1 MTQPTDSADN
11 TGIHRD
17 AVIARLVADGR
28 LDEADARAI
37 TDAPRWSTPIGELV
51 GYLAALIIAAG
62 LVRLIVALID
72 GVDEVV
78 LAATSG
84 LVGLFLVPV
93 VRLLARRTGA
103 LQRIAE
109 ATELVA
115 VGLLATS
122 VGLFTHTLV
131 TDDMRPG
138 VDPWDVNRDA
148 APWSILLPAA
158 LATAWGLYRRRHTAI
173 AGALTTAAASL
184 SMLGAITAL
193 LDTSATVG
201 AAMFTALACGL
212 ITIATGRR
220 VADVTLRLVAAVV
233 LVSATSVWFGEHDV
247 LAGTA
252 PVIVVAACL
261 FAIAARRQWIELLVA
276 ASVMVLIAVVGATM
290 RVVDEPVL
298 EGVTVVLIG
307 GAVGI
312 ATWWA
317 AQRSRLRHTTAPPIR
332 QR

>member
-1 MTQPTDSADN
+1 MTQSTDPADS
-11 TGIHRD
+11 TRLHRD

-28 LDEADARAI
+28 LTEADARAI
-37 TDAPRWSTPIGELV
+37 ADAPRWSTPIGELV
-51 GYLAALIIAAG
+51 GYLAALIVAAG
-62 LVRLIVALID
+62 LVRLIAALID
-72 GVDEVV
+72 GVDEVA
-78 LAATSG
+78 LAATAG
-84 LVGLFLVPV
+84 LVGLCLVPA
-93 VRLLARRTGA
+93 VRLLARRSGA
-103 LQRIAE
+103 LRRMAE

-115 VGLLATS
+115 LGLLATS

-131 TDDMRPG
+131 TDDVRPG
-138 VDPWDVNRDA
+138 VNPWDVNRDA

-158 LATAWGLYRRRHTAI
+158 LATAWGLYRRRDTAI

-184 SMLGAITAL
+184 SMMGAITAL

-201 AAMFTALACGL
+201 AAMFTTLACGL

-252 PVIVVAACL
+252 PVLIVAACL
-261 FAIAARRQWIELLVA
+261 FATAGQRQWIELLVA
-276 ASVMVLIAVVGATM
+276 SSVMVLIAVVGATM
-290 RVVDEPVL
+290 RVVDDPVL

-307 GAVGI
+307 GAVAM
-312 ATWWA
+312 ATWWTA
-317 AQRSRLRHTTAPPIR
+317 RRSRPRHLSAPPTR
-332 QR
+332 R

>member
-1 MTQPTDSADN
+1 MTQSTDPADS
-11 TGIHRD
+11 TRLHRD

-28 LDEADARAI
+28 LTEADARAI
-37 TDAPRWSTPIGELV
+37 ADAPRWSTPIGELV
-51 GYLAALIIAAG
+51 GYLAALIVAAG
-62 LVRLIVALID
+62 LVRLIAALID
-72 GVDEVV
+72 GVDEVA
-78 LAATSG
+78 LAATAG
-84 LVGLFLVPV
+84 LVGLCLVPA
-93 VRLLARRTGA
+93 VRLLARRSGA
-103 LQRIAE
+103 LRRMAE

-115 VGLLATS
+115 LGLLATS

-131 TDDMRPG
+131 TDDVRPG

-158 LATAWGLYRRRHTAI
+158 LATAWGLYRRRDTAI

-184 SMLGAITAL
+184 SMMGAITAL

-201 AAMFTALACGL
+201 AAMFTTLACGL

-252 PVIVVAACL
+252 PVLIVAACL
-261 FAIAARRQWIELLVA
+261 FATAGQRQWIELLVA
-276 ASVMVLIAVVGATM
+276 SSVMVLIAVVGATM
-290 RVVDEPVL
+290 RVVDDPVL

-307 GAVGI
+307 GAVAM
-312 ATWWA
+312 ATWWTA
-317 AQRSRLRHTTAPPIR
+317 RRSRPRHLSAPPTR
-332 QR
+332 R

>member
-1 MTQPTDSADN
+1 MTQSTDPADS
-11 TGIHRD
+11 TRLHRD

-28 LDEADARAI
+28 LTEADARAI
-37 TDAPRWSTPIGELV
+37 ADAPRWSTPIGELV
-51 GYLAALIIAAG
+51 GYLAAFIVAAG

-78 LAATSG
+78 LAATAG
-84 LVGLFLVPV
+84 LVGLCLVPA

-103 LQRIAE
+103 LQRMAE

-131 TDDMRPG
+131 TDDVRPG

-148 APWSILLPAA
+148 APWSILPPAA
-158 LATAWGLYRRRHTAI
+158 LATAWGLYRRRDTAI

-184 SMLGAITAL
+184 SMMGAITAL

-201 AAMFTALACGL
+201 AAMFTTLACGL

-252 PVIVVAACL
+252 PVLIVAACL
-261 FAIAARRQWIELLVA
+261 FAIAGQRQWIELLA
-276 ASVMVLIAVVGATM
+276 ASSVMVLIAVVGATM
-290 RVVDEPVL
+290 RVVDDPVL
-298 EGVTVVLIG
+298 EGITVVLIG
-307 GAVGI
+307 GAVAM
-312 ATWWA
+312 ATWWTA
-317 AQRSRLRHTTAPPIR
+317 RRSRPRHLSAPPKR
-332 QR
+332 R